1 MTNIASTKG
10 HLEMGETLGRNGK
23 GKPVAVVVGATSKWQ
38 SDGRNTRLAHGKA
51 VDDSDLPVGVRWG
64 VGGAIAQKFAREGFF
79 VVLSTRSEGNASGL
93 AAAIREQGGE
103 CMIVELDLSRQE
115 SVAAAFATIRGGAGD
130 PHVLVYNA
138 GYLEGRDLPPE
149 KELLEHIPVEMFDTA
164 QHIASRGPFL
174 VAREVLPAMRK
185 RGEGSFFFSNNASS
199 LRGRKRMT
207 GQSLYYPRVMMRT
220 LAQVL
225 TEEYSEHGVH
235 VANIVID
242 GLIDSPGT
250 HALARAKENPD
261 LLINPVKI
269 AEAFYYL
276 HTQDRSCW
284 THELQL
290 TPFSTKPSY

>member
-1 MTNIASTKG
+1 MNST
-10 HLEMGETLGRNGK
+10 L
-23 GKPVAVVVGATSKWQ
+23 KPVAVVIGATSKWQ
-38 SDGRNTRLAHGKA
+38 ADGRNTRLAHGREL
-51 VDDSDLPVGVRWG
+51 DDSDLPVGFRWG
-64 VGGAIAQKFAREGFF
+64 IGGAVAQKFAQEGFF
-79 VVLSTRSEGNASGL
+79 VVLTTRNAAN
-93 AAAIREQGGE
+93 AAALESAIEAQGGE
-103 CMIVELDLSRQE
+103 CMIVELDLT
-115 SVAAAFATIRGGAGD
+115 SVGSISGAFATIRSEVGD

-138 GYLEGRDLPPE
+138 GYLEGRELPPD
-149 KELLEHIPVEMFDTA
+149 KELLEHIPLEMFETA

-174 VAREVLPAMRK
+174 VAKEVLPGMRK
-185 RGEGSFFFSNNASS
+185 RGEGSFLISNNSAS
-199 LRGRKRMT
+199 LRGRKRLT
-207 GQSLYYPRVMMRT
+207 GQSLYYPRVLMRT

-235 VANIVID
+235 VANVVID

-250 HALARAKENPD
+250 RALPRAQERPEVVM
-261 LLINPVKI
+261 NPVKI